1 MVVKNVSHVGGVS
14 ANIVN
19 FAAKPMTLRMTQHSH
34 ITILVALLL
43 LLAGA
48 TASAQRH
55 TRTPHRSLLT
65 TTGKLSQLY
74 ADSLR
79 LYADSLYADSVSV
92 PKTMEADDLAP
103 MFLPMT
109 FYKGVAHK
117 AFSLGDSLTT
127 VDDHLLHIYLARP
140 DLVSATEQQL
150 EKAGPVLAPKTVT
163 DKPEVET
170 PQTKPKEVMP
180 DPVDLVVL
188 KPNFWSFSGDHYLQ
202 FLQNYISSN
211 WYRGGQ
217 SNYSMVGALTL
228 RANYNNKQKVRW
240 DNTLEMKLGFQTSRG
255 DTLHSLKTSEDL
267 LRYTGKLGLQAT
279 KRWYYTFQV
288 VASTQFMRNFGTNS
302 HYVYSDFL
310 SPLNVNVSIGMDYN
324 VDWLKGKLRG
334 SVHLAPLAYNFK
346 YVDRVNLAQRYGI
359 DEDHHA
365 LNDFGSQLTI
375 DVTWRFTNNINWR
388 SRIYGYT
395 TYERAE
401 MEFENT
407 FSFQFNRYIAAKFF
421 VYPRFDDSRRRD
433 DHHGYWM
440 FKEYT
445 SLGFSYSF

>member
-1 MVVKNVSHVGGVS
+1 
-14 ANIVN
+14 
-19 FAAKPMTLRMTQHSH
+19 MTRQLYT
-34 ITILVALLL
+34 TILLTLLW
-43 LLAGA
+43 LAAPGA
-48 TASAQRH
+48 ANGQRYGRTA
-55 TRTPHRSLLT
+55 HRQSSLAT
-65 TTGKLSQLY
+65 KVGVLY
-74 ADSLR
+74 VDSLR
-79 LYADSLYADSVSV
+79 AFADSLYADSVTAPV
-92 PKTMEADDLAP
+92 TFDNTDLAP

-109 FYKGVAHK
+109 FYKDVAHM
-117 AFSLGDSLTT
+117 AFSLGDSLTD
-127 VDDHLLHIYLARP
+127 VGDHLLHVYLSRP
-140 DLVSATEQQL
+140 DLVSVTQKRLDQMGTVL
-150 EKAGPVLAPKTVT
+150 EPTTIT
-163 DKPEVET
+163 DRPDVET
-170 PQTKPKEVMP
+170 PQSQPKEIMP
-180 DPVDLVVL
+180 DPIDIIVL

-202 FLQNYISSN
+202 FLQNYVSTN
-211 WYRGGQ
+211 WYKGGQ
-217 SNYSMVGALTL
+217 SSYSMVGALTL

-255 DTLHSLKTSEDL
+255 DSLHSLKTSEDL

-288 VASTQFMRNFGTNS
+288 VASTQFMRNFATNS

-324 VDWLKGKLRG
+324 LNWLKGRLTG

-346 YVDRVNLAQRYGI
+346 FVDRLGLATRYGI
-359 DEDHHA
+359 DQGRHA
-365 LNDFGSQLTI
+365 LSDFGSQVTV
-375 DVTWRFTNNINWR
+375 DVTWRFCNNISWR

-407 FSFQFNRYIAAKFF
+407 FSFQFNRYIAAKLF
-421 VYPRFDDSRRRD
+421 VYPRFDDSRQRD

>member
-1 MVVKNVSHVGGVS
+1 MKRY
-14 ANIVN
+14 
-19 FAAKPMTLRMTQHSH
+19 TH
-34 ITILVALLL
+34 ITILLWLLL
-43 LLAGA
+43 LTAA
-48 TASAQRH
+48 TPACAQHYTRATHHRARPATGRASLQ
-55 TRTPHRSLLT
+55 
-65 TTGKLSQLY
+65 Y

-92 PKTMEADDLAP
+92 PTTMQPSGLAP

-109 FYKGVAHK
+109 YYESVAHK
-117 AFSLGDSLTT
+117 AFSLGDSLSAI
-127 VDDHLLHIYLARP
+127 DSHLLHIYLARP
-140 DLVSATEQQL
+140 DLVAATEQQL
-150 EKAGPVLAPKTVT
+150 EEAGPVLAPMTVT
-163 DKPEVET
+163 DRPEVET
-170 PQTKPKEVMP
+170 QQMQPKELMP
-180 DPVDLVVL
+180 DIVDIIVL
-188 KPNFWSFSGDHYLQ
+188 KPNFWTFSGDYYLQ

-211 WYRGGQ
+211 WYKGGQ
-217 SNYSMVGALTL
+217 SSYSMVGSLTL
-228 RANYNNKQKVRW
+228 RANYNNKQKVKW
-240 DNTLEMKLGFQTSRG
+240 ENTLEMKLGFQTSRG
-255 DTLHSLKTSEDL
+255 DSLHSLKTSEDL

-279 KRWYYTFQV
+279 KKWYYTFQT

-302 HYVYSDFL
+302 NYVYSDFL

-324 VDWLKGKLRG
+324 VNWLKGKLKG

-346 YVDRVNLAQRYGI
+346 FVDRVGLATRYGI
-359 DEDHHA
+359 EKDHHA
-365 LNDFGSQLTI
+365 LNDFGSQLTV
-375 DVTWRFTNNINWR
+375 DVTWNMANNISWR

-395 TYERAE
+395 TYERSE

-421 VYPRFDDSRRRD
+421 VYPRFDDSRTRD

>member
-1 MVVKNVSHVGGVS
+1 MKRY
-14 ANIVN
+14 
-19 FAAKPMTLRMTQHSH
+19 TH
-34 ITILVALLL
+34 ITILLWLLL
-43 LLAGA
+43 LTAA
-48 TASAQRH
+48 TPACAQHHLRATHRARPATGRASLQ
-55 TRTPHRSLLT
+55 
-65 TTGKLSQLY
+65 Y

-92 PKTMEADDLAP
+92 PTTMQPSGLAP

-109 FYKGVAHK
+109 FYKDVAHK
-117 AFSLGDSLTT
+117 AFSLGDTLSAI
-127 VDDHLLHIYLARP
+127 DSHLLHIYLARP
-140 DLVSATEQQL
+140 DLVAATEQQL
-150 EKAGPVLAPKTVT
+150 EEAGPVLAPMTVT
-163 DKPEVET
+163 DRPEVEI
-170 PQTKPKEVMP
+170 PEMQPKEMMP
-180 DPVDLVVL
+180 DIVDIIVL
-188 KPNFWSFSGDHYLQ
+188 KPNFWTFSGDYYLQ

-211 WYRGGQ
+211 WYKGGQ
-217 SNYSMVGALTL
+217 SSYSMVGSLTL
-228 RANYNNKQKVRW
+228 RANYNNKQKVKW
-240 DNTLEMKLGFQTSRG
+240 ENTLEMKLGFQTSRG
-255 DTLHSLKTSEDL
+255 DSLHSLKTSEDL

-279 KRWYYTFQV
+279 KKWYYTFQT

-302 HYVYSDFL
+302 NYVYSDFL

-324 VDWLKGKLRG
+324 VNWLKGKLKG

-346 YVDRVNLAQRYGI
+346 FVDRVNLATRYGI
-359 DEDHHA
+359 DQDHHA
-365 LNDFGSQLTI
+365 LNDFGSQLTV
-375 DVTWRFTNNINWR
+375 DVTWNMANNISWR

-395 TYERAE
+395 TYERSE

-421 VYPRFDDSRRRD
+421 VYPRFDDSRTRD

>member
-1 MVVKNVSHVGGVS
+1 MKRY
-14 ANIVN
+14 
-19 FAAKPMTLRMTQHSH
+19 TH
-34 ITILVALLL
+34 ITILLWLLL
-43 LLAGA
+43 LMAA
-48 TASAQRH
+48 TPASAQRH
-55 TRTPHRSLLT
+55 MRTTHRARPA
-65 TTGKLSQLY
+65 TGKVSLQY

-92 PKTMEADDLAP
+92 PTTIQPSGLAP

-109 FYKGVAHK
+109 YYEGVAHK
-117 AFSLGDSLTT
+117 AFSLGDSLSAI
-127 VDDHLLHIYLARP
+127 DSHLLHIYLARP
-140 DLVSATEQQL
+140 DLVAATEQQL
-150 EKAGPVLAPKTVT
+150 EEAGPVLAPMTVT
-163 DKPEVET
+163 DRPEVET
-170 PQTKPKEVMP
+170 PQMQPKEVMP
-180 DPVDLVVL
+180 DIVDIIVL
-188 KPNFWSFSGDHYLQ
+188 KPNFWTFSGDYYLQ

-211 WYRGGQ
+211 WYKGGQ
-217 SNYSMVGALTL
+217 SSYSMVGSLTL

-255 DTLHSLKTSEDL
+255 DSLHSLKTSEDL

-279 KRWYYTFQV
+279 KKWYYTFQT

-302 HYVYSDFL
+302 NYVYSDFL

-324 VDWLKGKLRG
+324 VNWLKGKLKG

-346 YVDRVNLAQRYGI
+346 FVDRVNLATRYGI
-359 DEDHHA
+359 EKDHHA
-365 LNDFGSQLTI
+365 LNDFGSQLTV
-375 DVTWRFTNNINWR
+375 DVTWKMASNISWR

-395 TYERAE
+395 TYERSE

-421 VYPRFDDSRRRD
+421 VYPRFDDSRTRD

>member
-1 MVVKNVSHVGGVS
+1 MKRY
-14 ANIVN
+14 
-19 FAAKPMTLRMTQHSH
+19 TH
-34 ITILVALLL
+34 ITILLSLLL
-43 LLAGA
+43 IA
-48 TASAQRH
+48 TISASAQRY
-55 TRTPHRSLLT
+55 TRTTHRPHPAT
-65 TTGKLSQLY
+65 VKASQQY

-79 LYADSLYADSVSV
+79 LYGDSLYADSVSV
-92 PKTMEADDLAP
+92 PTTIRPEGLAP

-117 AFSLGDSLTT
+117 AFTLGDTLTA
-127 VDDHLLHIYLARP
+127 VDGHLLHIYLSRP
-140 DLVSATEQQL
+140 DLVAATEQQL
-150 EKAGPVLAPKTVT
+150 EKAGPMLAPKTVT

-170 PQTKPKEVMP
+170 PQAQPKEVMP
-180 DPVDLVVL
+180 DIVDIVVL
-188 KPNFWSFSGDHYLQ
+188 KPNFWSFSGDYYLQ

-211 WYRGGQ
+211 WYKGGQ
-217 SNYSMVGALTL
+217 SNYSMVGSLTL
-228 RANYNNKQKVRW
+228 RANYNNKQKVKW

-255 DTLHSLKTSEDL
+255 DSLHNLKTSEDL

-279 KRWYYTFQV
+279 KHWYYTFQT

-302 HYVYSDFL
+302 NYVYSDFL

-324 VDWLKGKLRG
+324 VNWLKGKLRG

-346 YVDRVNLAQRYGI
+346 FVDRVGLATRYGI
-359 DEDHHA
+359 DEGHHA
-365 LNDFGSQLTI
+365 LNDFGSQLTV
-375 DVTWRFTNNINWR
+375 DVTWNMASNISWR

-421 VYPRFDDSRRRD
+421 IYPRFDDSRTRD

>member
-1 MVVKNVSHVGGVS
+1 MKRY
-14 ANIVN
+14 
-19 FAAKPMTLRMTQHSH
+19 TH
-34 ITILVALLL
+34 ITILLWLLL
-43 LLAGA
+43 LTAA
-48 TASAQRH
+48 TPACAQHHLRATHRARPATGRASLQ
-55 TRTPHRSLLT
+55 
-65 TTGKLSQLY
+65 Y

-92 PKTMEADDLAP
+92 PTTMQPSGLAP

-109 FYKGVAHK
+109 YYESVAHK
-117 AFSLGDSLTT
+117 AFSLGDSLSAI
-127 VDDHLLHIYLARP
+127 DSHLLHIYLARP
-140 DLVSATEQQL
+140 DLVAATEQQL
-150 EKAGPVLAPKTVT
+150 EKAGPVLAPMTVT
-163 DKPEVET
+163 DKPEVEI
-170 PQTKPKEVMP
+170 PEMQPKEMMP
-180 DPVDLVVL
+180 DIVDIIVL
-188 KPNFWSFSGDHYLQ
+188 KPNFWTFSGDYYLQ

-211 WYRGGQ
+211 WYKGGQ
-217 SNYSMVGALTL
+217 SSYSMVGSLTL
-228 RANYNNKQKVRW
+228 RANYNNKQKVKW
-240 DNTLEMKLGFQTSRG
+240 ENTLEMKLGFQTSRG
-255 DTLHSLKTSEDL
+255 DSLHSLKTSEDL

-279 KRWYYTFQV
+279 KKWYYTFQT

-302 HYVYSDFL
+302 NYVYSDFL

-324 VDWLKGKLRG
+324 VNWLKGKLKG

-346 YVDRVNLAQRYGI
+346 FVDRVNLATRYGI
-359 DEDHHA
+359 DQDHHA
-365 LNDFGSQLTI
+365 LNDFGSQLTV
-375 DVTWRFTNNINWR
+375 DVTWNMANNISWR

-395 TYERAE
+395 TYERSE

-421 VYPRFDDSRRRD
+421 VYPRFDDSRTRD

>member
-1 MVVKNVSHVGGVS
+1 MKRY
-14 ANIVN
+14 
-19 FAAKPMTLRMTQHSH
+19 TH
-34 ITILVALLL
+34 ITILLWLLL
-43 LLAGA
+43 LMAA
-48 TASAQRH
+48 TPACAQRH
-55 TRTPHRSLLT
+55 MRTTHRARPA
-65 TTGKLSQLY
+65 TGKVSLQY
-74 ADSLR
+74 ADSLH

-92 PKTMEADDLAP
+92 PTTIQPSGLAP

-109 FYKGVAHK
+109 YYEGVAHK
-117 AFSLGDSLTT
+117 AFSLGDSLSAI
-127 VDDHLLHIYLARP
+127 DSHLLHIYLARP
-140 DLVSATEQQL
+140 DLVAATEQQL
-150 EKAGPVLAPKTVT
+150 EEAGPVLAPMTVT
-163 DKPEVET
+163 DRPEVET
-170 PQTKPKEVMP
+170 PQMQPKEVMP
-180 DPVDLVVL
+180 DIVDIIVL
-188 KPNFWSFSGDHYLQ
+188 KPNFWTFSGDYYLQ

-211 WYRGGQ
+211 WYKGGQ
-217 SNYSMVGALTL
+217 SSYSMVGSLTL

-255 DTLHSLKTSEDL
+255 DSLHSLKTSEDL

-279 KRWYYTFQV
+279 KKWYYTFQT

-302 HYVYSDFL
+302 NYVYSDFL

-324 VDWLKGKLRG
+324 VNWLKGKLKG

-346 YVDRVNLAQRYGI
+346 FVDRVNLATRYGI
-359 DEDHHA
+359 EKDHHA
-365 LNDFGSQLTI
+365 LNDFGSQLTV
-375 DVTWRFTNNINWR
+375 DVTWKMASNISWR

-395 TYERAE
+395 TYERSE

-421 VYPRFDDSRRRD
+421 VYPRFDDSRTRD

>member
-1 MVVKNVSHVGGVS
+1 MKRY
-14 ANIVN
+14 
-19 FAAKPMTLRMTQHSH
+19 TH
-34 ITILVALLL
+34 ITILLWLLL
-43 LLAGA
+43 LMPA
-48 TASAQRH
+48 TPACAQRH
-55 TRTPHRSLLT
+55 MRTTHRARPA
-65 TTGKLSQLY
+65 TGKVSLQY

-92 PKTMEADDLAP
+92 PTTIQPSGLAP

-109 FYKGVAHK
+109 YYEGVAHK
-117 AFSLGDSLTT
+117 AFSLGDSLSAI
-127 VDDHLLHIYLARP
+127 DSHLLHIYLARP
-140 DLVSATEQQL
+140 DLVAATEQQL
-150 EKAGPVLAPKTVT
+150 EEAGPVLAPMTVT
-163 DKPEVET
+163 DRPEVET
-170 PQTKPKEVMP
+170 PQMQPKEVMP
-180 DPVDLVVL
+180 DIVDIIVL
-188 KPNFWSFSGDHYLQ
+188 KPNFWTFSGDYYLQ

-211 WYRGGQ
+211 WYKGGQ
-217 SNYSMVGALTL
+217 SSYSMVGSLTL

-255 DTLHSLKTSEDL
+255 DSLHSLKTSEDL

-279 KRWYYTFQV
+279 KKWYYTFQT

-302 HYVYSDFL
+302 NYVYSDFL

-324 VDWLKGKLRG
+324 VNWLKGKLKG

-346 YVDRVNLAQRYGI
+346 FVDRVNLATRYGI
-359 DEDHHA
+359 DEGHHA
-365 LNDFGSQLTI
+365 LNDFGSQLTV
-375 DVTWRFTNNINWR
+375 DVTWNMASNISWR

-395 TYERAE
+395 TYERSE

-421 VYPRFDDSRRRD
+421 VYPRFDDSRTRD

>member
-1 MVVKNVSHVGGVS
+1 MKRY
-14 ANIVN
+14 
-19 FAAKPMTLRMTQHSH
+19 TH
-34 ITILVALLL
+34 ITILLWLLL
-43 LLAGA
+43 LMAA
-48 TASAQRH
+48 TPSCAQRH
-55 TRTPHRSLLT
+55 MRTTHRARPA
-65 TTGKLSQLY
+65 TGKVSLQY

-92 PKTMEADDLAP
+92 PTTIQPSGLAP

-109 FYKGVAHK
+109 YYEGVAHK
-117 AFSLGDSLTT
+117 AFSLGDSLSAI
-127 VDDHLLHIYLARP
+127 DSHLLHIYLARP
-140 DLVSATEQQL
+140 DLVAATEQQL
-150 EKAGPVLAPKTVT
+150 EEAGPVLAPMTVT
-163 DKPEVET
+163 DRPEVET
-170 PQTKPKEVMP
+170 PQMQPKEVMP
-180 DPVDLVVL
+180 DIVDIIVL
-188 KPNFWSFSGDHYLQ
+188 KPNFWTFSGDYYLQ

-211 WYRGGQ
+211 WYKGGQ
-217 SNYSMVGALTL
+217 SSYSMVGSLTL

-255 DTLHSLKTSEDL
+255 DSLHSLKTSEDL

-279 KRWYYTFQV
+279 KKWYYTFQT

-302 HYVYSDFL
+302 NYVYSDFL

-324 VDWLKGKLRG
+324 VNWLKGKLKG

-346 YVDRVNLAQRYGI
+346 FVDRVNLATRYGI
-359 DEDHHA
+359 DKDHHA
-365 LNDFGSQLTI
+365 LNDFGSQLTV
-375 DVTWRFTNNINWR
+375 DVTWKMASNISWR

-395 TYERAE
+395 TYERSE

-421 VYPRFDDSRRRD
+421 VYPRFDDSRTRD

>member
-1 MVVKNVSHVGGVS
+1 MKRY
-14 ANIVN
+14 A
-19 FAAKPMTLRMTQHSH
+19 P
-34 ITILVALLL
+34 ITILLALLL
-43 LLAGA
+43 LTAA
-48 TASAQRH
+48 PASAQRH
-55 TRTPHRSLLT
+55 TRTTQRATQHLQA
-65 TTGKLSQLY
+65 TTGKAMQLY

-92 PKTMEADDLAP
+92 PPTLSATDAAP

-109 FYKGVAHK
+109 FYKGVAQK
-117 AFSLGDSLTT
+117 AFAIGDSLTAI
-127 VDDHLLHIYLARP
+127 DDYLLHIYLQRP
-140 DLVSATEQQL
+140 DLVAATEKQL

-163 DKPEVET
+163 DRPEVET
-170 PQTKPKEVMP
+170 PQTQPKEVMP
-180 DPVDLVVL
+180 DPVDIIVL

-202 FLQNYISSN
+202 FLQNYVSSN

-255 DTLHSLKTSEDL
+255 DSLHSLKTSEDL

-302 HYVYSDFL
+302 NYVYSDFL

-324 VDWLKGKLRG
+324 VDWLKGKLKG

-346 YVDRVNLAQRYGI
+346 FVDRVNLATRYGI
-359 DEDHHA
+359 EKDHHA
-365 LNDFGSQLTI
+365 LNDFGSQVTV
-375 DVTWRFTNNINWR
+375 DVTWRFSNNISWR

-421 VYPRFDDSRRRD
+421 VYPRFDDSRSRD

>member
-1 MVVKNVSHVGGVS
+1 MKRY
-14 ANIVN
+14 
-19 FAAKPMTLRMTQHSH
+19 TH
-34 ITILVALLL
+34 ITILLWLLL
-43 LLAGA
+43 LMAA
-48 TASAQRH
+48 TPACAQHHLRATHRARPATGRASLQ
-55 TRTPHRSLLT
+55 
-65 TTGKLSQLY
+65 Y

-92 PKTMEADDLAP
+92 PTTMQPSGLAP

-109 FYKGVAHK
+109 YYESVAHK
-117 AFSLGDSLTT
+117 AFSLGDSLSAI
-127 VDDHLLHIYLARP
+127 DSHLLHIYLARP
-140 DLVSATEQQL
+140 DLVAATEQQL
-150 EKAGPVLAPKTVT
+150 EKAGPVLAPMTVT
-163 DKPEVET
+163 DKPEVEI
-170 PQTKPKEVMP
+170 PEMQPKEMMP
-180 DPVDLVVL
+180 DIVDIIVL
-188 KPNFWSFSGDHYLQ
+188 KPNFWTFSGDYYLQ

-211 WYRGGQ
+211 WYKGGQ
-217 SNYSMVGALTL
+217 SSYSMVGSLTL
-228 RANYNNKQKVRW
+228 RANYNNKQKVKW
-240 DNTLEMKLGFQTSRG
+240 ENTLEMKLGFQTSRG
-255 DTLHSLKTSEDL
+255 DSLHSLKTSEDL

-279 KRWYYTFQV
+279 KKWYYTFQT

-302 HYVYSDFL
+302 NYVYSDFL

-324 VDWLKGKLRG
+324 VNWLKGKLKG

-346 YVDRVNLAQRYGI
+346 FVDRVNLATRYGI
-359 DEDHHA
+359 DQDHHA
-365 LNDFGSQLTI
+365 LNDFGSQLTV
-375 DVTWRFTNNINWR
+375 DVTWNMANNISWR

-395 TYERAE
+395 TYERSE

-421 VYPRFDDSRRRD
+421 VYPRFDDSRTRD

>member
-1 MVVKNVSHVGGVS
+1 MKRY
-14 ANIVN
+14 
-19 FAAKPMTLRMTQHSH
+19 TH
-34 ITILVALLL
+34 ITILLPLLL
-43 LLAGA
+43 IAA
-48 TASAQRH
+48 ISASAQRY
-55 TRTPHRSLLT
+55 TRTTHRPQPAT
-65 TTGKLSQLY
+65 VKASQQY

-79 LYADSLYADSVSV
+79 LYGDSLYADSVSV
-92 PKTMEADDLAP
+92 PTTIRPEGLAP

-117 AFSLGDSLTT
+117 AFSLGDTLTA
-127 VDDHLLHIYLARP
+127 VDNHLLHIYLSRP
-140 DLVSATEQQL
+140 DLVAATEQQL

-170 PQTKPKEVMP
+170 PQAQPKEVMP
-180 DPVDLVVL
+180 DIVDIVVL
-188 KPNFWSFSGDHYLQ
+188 KPNFWSFSGDYYLQ

-211 WYRGGQ
+211 WYKGGQ
-217 SNYSMVGALTL
+217 SNYSMVGSLTL
-228 RANYNNKQKVRW
+228 RANYNNKQKVKW

-255 DTLHSLKTSEDL
+255 DSLHNLKTSEDL

-279 KRWYYTFQV
+279 KHWYYTFQT

-302 HYVYSDFL
+302 NYVYSDFL

-324 VDWLKGKLRG
+324 VNWLKGKLRG

-346 YVDRVNLAQRYGI
+346 FVDRVGLATRYGI
-359 DEDHHA
+359 DEGHHA
-365 LNDFGSQLTI
+365 LNDFGSQLTV
-375 DVTWRFTNNINWR
+375 DVTWNMASNISWR

-421 VYPRFDDSRRRD
+421 IYPRFDDSRTRD

>member
-1 MVVKNVSHVGGVS
+1 M
-14 ANIVN
+14 
-19 FAAKPMTLRMTQHSH
+19 
-34 ITILVALLL
+34 
-43 LLAGA
+43 
-48 TASAQRH
+48 
-55 TRTPHRSLLT
+55 
-65 TTGKLSQLY
+65 
-74 ADSLR
+74 
-79 LYADSLYADSVSV
+79 
-92 PKTMEADDLAP
+92 
-103 MFLPMT
+103 
-109 FYKGVAHK
+109 
-117 AFSLGDSLTT
+117 
-127 VDDHLLHIYLARP
+127 
-140 DLVSATEQQL
+140 
-150 EKAGPVLAPKTVT
+150 T

-170 PQTKPKEVMP
+170 PQAQPKEVMP
-180 DPVDLVVL
+180 DIVDIVVL
-188 KPNFWSFSGDHYLQ
+188 KPNFWSFSGDYYLQ

-211 WYRGGQ
+211 WYKGGQ
-217 SNYSMVGALTL
+217 SNYSMVGSLTL
-228 RANYNNKQKVRW
+228 RANYNNKQKVKW

-255 DTLHSLKTSEDL
+255 DSLHNLKTSEDL

-279 KRWYYTFQV
+279 KHWYYTFQT

-302 HYVYSDFL
+302 NYVYSDFL

-324 VDWLKGKLRG
+324 VNWLKGKLRG

-346 YVDRVNLAQRYGI
+346 FVDRVGLATRYGI
-359 DEDHHA
+359 DEGHHA
-365 LNDFGSQLTI
+365 LNDFGSQLTV
-375 DVTWRFTNNINWR
+375 DVTWNMASNISWR

-421 VYPRFDDSRRRD
+421 IYPRFDDSRTRD

>member
-1 MVVKNVSHVGGVS
+1 MKRY
-14 ANIVN
+14 
-19 FAAKPMTLRMTQHSH
+19 TH
-34 ITILVALLL
+34 ITILLPLLL
-43 LLAGA
+43 IAA
-48 TASAQRH
+48 ISASAQRYM
-55 TRTPHRSLLT
+55 RTTHRPQPT
-65 TTGKLSQLY
+65 TVKASQQY

-79 LYADSLYADSVSV
+79 LYGDSLYADSVSV
-92 PKTMEADDLAP
+92 PTTIRPEGLAP

-117 AFSLGDSLTT
+117 AFSLGDTLTA
-127 VDDHLLHIYLARP
+127 VDGHLLHIYLSRP
-140 DLVSATEQQL
+140 DLVAATEQQL

-170 PQTKPKEVMP
+170 PQAQPKEVMP
-180 DPVDLVVL
+180 DIVDIVVL
-188 KPNFWSFSGDHYLQ
+188 KPNFWTFSGDYYLQ

-211 WYRGGQ
+211 WYKGGQ
-217 SNYSMVGALTL
+217 SNYSMVGSLTL
-228 RANYNNKQKVRW
+228 RANYNNKQKVKW

-255 DTLHSLKTSEDL
+255 DSLHNLKTSEDL

-279 KRWYYTFQV
+279 KHWYYTFQT

-302 HYVYSDFL
+302 NYVYSDFL

-324 VDWLKGKLRG
+324 VNWLKGKLRG

-346 YVDRVNLAQRYGI
+346 FVDRVGLATRYGI
-359 DEDHHA
+359 DEGHHA
-365 LNDFGSQLTI
+365 LNDFGSQLTV
-375 DVTWRFTNNINWR
+375 DVTWNMASNISWR

-421 VYPRFDDSRRRD
+421 IYPRFDDSRTRD

>member
-1 MVVKNVSHVGGVS
+1 MKRY
-14 ANIVN
+14 
-19 FAAKPMTLRMTQHSH
+19 TH
-34 ITILVALLL
+34 ITILLWLLL
-43 LLAGA
+43 LMAA
-48 TASAQRH
+48 TPACAQRH
-55 TRTPHRSLLT
+55 MRTTHRARPA
-65 TTGKLSQLY
+65 TGKVSLQY

-92 PKTMEADDLAP
+92 PTTIQPSGLAP

-109 FYKGVAHK
+109 YYEGVAHK
-117 AFSLGDSLTT
+117 AFSLGDSLSAI
-127 VDDHLLHIYLARP
+127 DSHLLHIYLARP
-140 DLVSATEQQL
+140 DLVAATEQQL
-150 EKAGPVLAPKTVT
+150 EEAGPVLAPMTVT
-163 DKPEVET
+163 DRPEVET
-170 PQTKPKEVMP
+170 PQMQPKEVMP
-180 DPVDLVVL
+180 DIVDIIVL
-188 KPNFWSFSGDHYLQ
+188 KPNFWTFSGDYYLQ

-211 WYRGGQ
+211 WYKGGQ
-217 SNYSMVGALTL
+217 SSYSMVGSLTL

-255 DTLHSLKTSEDL
+255 DSLHSLKTSEDL

-279 KRWYYTFQV
+279 KKWYYTFQT

-302 HYVYSDFL
+302 NYVYSDFL

-324 VDWLKGKLRG
+324 VNWLKGKLKG

-346 YVDRVNLAQRYGI
+346 FVDRVNLATRYGI
-359 DEDHHA
+359 EKDHHA
-365 LNDFGSQLTI
+365 LNDFGSQLTV
-375 DVTWRFTNNINWR
+375 DVTWKMASNISWR

-395 TYERAE
+395 TYERSE

-421 VYPRFDDSRRRD
+421 VYPRFDDSRTRD

>member
-1 MVVKNVSHVGGVS
+1 MKRY
-14 ANIVN
+14 
-19 FAAKPMTLRMTQHSH
+19 TY
-34 ITILVALLL
+34 ITILLALLL
-43 LLAGA
+43 LMAAG
-48 TASAQRH
+48 TASAQR
-55 TRTPHRSLLT
+55 RARAAHRPLS
-65 TTGKLSQLY
+65 TTGKVDQLY

-79 LYADSLYADSVSV
+79 LYADSLYADSVKV
-92 PKTMEADDLAP
+92 PTTLQPGDVAP

-109 FYKGVAHK
+109 FYRNVAHK
-117 AFSLGDSLTT
+117 AFALGDSLTA
-127 VDDHLLHIYLARP
+127 VDDHLLHVYLARP
-140 DLVSATEQQL
+140 DLVAATERQL
-150 EKAGPVLAPKTVT
+150 EKAGPVLTPQTVT
-163 DKPEVET
+163 DKPKVET
-170 PQTKPKEVMP
+170 PQAKPKEVMP
-180 DPVDLVVL
+180 APVDLVVL

-211 WYRGGQ
+211 WYKGGQ
-217 SNYSMVGALTL
+217 SNYSMVGSLTL

-255 DTLHSLKTSEDL
+255 DSLHSMKTSEDL

-279 KRWYYTFQV
+279 KHWYYTFQT

-324 VDWLKGKLRG
+324 VNWLKGKLRG

-346 YVDRVNLAQRYGI
+346 FVDRVGLATRYGI
-359 DEDHHA
+359 DEGHHA
-365 LNDFGSQLTI
+365 LNDFGSQLTV
-375 DVTWRFTNNINWR
+375 DVTWTFASNISWR

-421 VYPRFDDSRRRD
+421 IYPRFDDSRTRD

>member
-1 MVVKNVSHVGGVS
+1 MKRY
-14 ANIVN
+14 
-19 FAAKPMTLRMTQHSH
+19 TH
-34 ITILVALLL
+34 ITIFLSLLL
-43 LLAGA
+43 IA
-48 TASAQRH
+48 TISASAQRY
-55 TRTPHRSLLT
+55 TRTTHRPQPT
-65 TTGKLSQLY
+65 TVKASQQY

-79 LYADSLYADSVSV
+79 LYGDSLYADSVSV
-92 PKTMEADDLAP
+92 PTTIRPEGLAP

-117 AFSLGDSLTT
+117 AFSLGDTLTA
-127 VDDHLLHIYLARP
+127 VDGHLLHIYLSRP
-140 DLVSATEQQL
+140 DLVAATEQQL

-170 PQTKPKEVMP
+170 PQAQPKEVMP
-180 DPVDLVVL
+180 DIVDIVVL
-188 KPNFWSFSGDHYLQ
+188 KPNFWTFSGDYYLQ

-211 WYRGGQ
+211 WYKGGQ
-217 SNYSMVGALTL
+217 SNYSMVGSLTL
-228 RANYNNKQKVRW
+228 RANYNNKQKVKW

-255 DTLHSLKTSEDL
+255 DSLHNLKTSEDL

-279 KRWYYTFQV
+279 KHWYYTFQT

-302 HYVYSDFL
+302 NYVYSDFL

-324 VDWLKGKLRG
+324 VNWLKGKLRG

-346 YVDRVNLAQRYGI
+346 FVDRVGLATRYGI
-359 DEDHHA
+359 DEGHHA
-365 LNDFGSQLTI
+365 LNDFGSQLTV
-375 DVTWRFTNNINWR
+375 DVTWNMASNISWR

-421 VYPRFDDSRRRD
+421 IYPRFDDSRTRD

>member
-1 MVVKNVSHVGGVS
+1 MKRY
-14 ANIVN
+14 A
-19 FAAKPMTLRMTQHSH
+19 P
-34 ITILVALLL
+34 ITILLALLL
-43 LLAGA
+43 L
-48 TASAQRH
+48 TAAPARAQRH
-55 TRTPHRSLLT
+55 TRTTQRATQHLQA
-65 TTGKLSQLY
+65 TTGKAMQLY

-92 PKTMEADDLAP
+92 PPTLSATDAAP

-109 FYKGVAHK
+109 FYKGVAQK
-117 AFSLGDSLTT
+117 AFAIGDSLTAI
-127 VDDHLLHIYLARP
+127 DDHLLHIYLTRP
-140 DLVSATEQQL
+140 DLVAATEKQL

-163 DKPEVET
+163 DRPEVET
-170 PQTKPKEVMP
+170 PQTQPKEVMP
-180 DPVDLVVL
+180 DPVDIIVL

-202 FLQNYISSN
+202 FLQNYVSSN

-255 DTLHSLKTSEDL
+255 DSLHSLKTSEDL

-302 HYVYSDFL
+302 NYVYSDFL

-324 VDWLKGKLRG
+324 VDWLKGKLKG

-346 YVDRVNLAQRYGI
+346 FVDRVNLATRYGI
-359 DEDHHA
+359 EKDHHA
-365 LNDFGSQLTI
+365 LNDFGSQVTV
-375 DVTWRFTNNINWR
+375 DVTWRFSNNISWR

-421 VYPRFDDSRRRD
+421 VYPRFDDSRSRD

>member
-1 MVVKNVSHVGGVS
+1 MKRY
-14 ANIVN
+14 
-19 FAAKPMTLRMTQHSH
+19 TH
-34 ITILVALLL
+34 ITILLWLLL
-43 LLAGA
+43 LMAA
-48 TASAQRH
+48 TPACAQRH
-55 TRTPHRSLLT
+55 MRTTHRARPA
-65 TTGKLSQLY
+65 TGKVSLQY
-74 ADSLR
+74 ADSLH

-92 PKTMEADDLAP
+92 PTTIQPSGLAQ

-109 FYKGVAHK
+109 YYEGVAHK
-117 AFSLGDSLTT
+117 AFSLGDSLSAI
-127 VDDHLLHIYLARP
+127 DSHLLHIYLARP
-140 DLVSATEQQL
+140 DLVAATEQQL
-150 EKAGPVLAPKTVT
+150 EEAGPVLAPMTVT
-163 DKPEVET
+163 DRPEVET
-170 PQTKPKEVMP
+170 PQMQPKEVMP
-180 DPVDLVVL
+180 DIVDIIVL
-188 KPNFWSFSGDHYLQ
+188 KPNFWTFSGDYYLQ

-211 WYRGGQ
+211 WYKGGQ
-217 SNYSMVGALTL
+217 SSYSMVGSLTL

-255 DTLHSLKTSEDL
+255 DSLHSLKTSEDL

-279 KRWYYTFQV
+279 KKWYYTFQT

-302 HYVYSDFL
+302 NYVYSDFL

-324 VDWLKGKLRG
+324 VNWLKGKLKG

-346 YVDRVNLAQRYGI
+346 FVDRVNLATRYGI
-359 DEDHHA
+359 EKDHHA
-365 LNDFGSQLTI
+365 LNDFGSQLTV
-375 DVTWRFTNNINWR
+375 DVTWKMASNISWR

-395 TYERAE
+395 TYERSE

-421 VYPRFDDSRRRD
+421 VYPRFDDSRTRD

>member
-1 MVVKNVSHVGGVS
+1 MKRY
-14 ANIVN
+14 
-19 FAAKPMTLRMTQHSH
+19 TH
-34 ITILVALLL
+34 ITILLWLLL
-43 LLAGA
+43 LTAA
-48 TASAQRH
+48 TPACAQHHLRPTHRTRPATGRASLQ
-55 TRTPHRSLLT
+55 
-65 TTGKLSQLY
+65 Y

-92 PKTMEADDLAP
+92 PTTMQPSGLAP

-109 FYKGVAHK
+109 FYKDVAHK
-117 AFSLGDSLTT
+117 AFSLGDTLSAI
-127 VDDHLLHIYLARP
+127 DSHLLHIYLARP
-140 DLVSATEQQL
+140 DLVAATEQQL
-150 EKAGPVLAPKTVT
+150 EEAGPVLAPMTVT
-163 DKPEVET
+163 DKPEVEI
-170 PQTKPKEVMP
+170 PEMQPKEMMP
-180 DPVDLVVL
+180 DIVDIIVL
-188 KPNFWSFSGDHYLQ
+188 KPNFWTFSGDYYLQ

-211 WYRGGQ
+211 WYKGGQ
-217 SNYSMVGALTL
+217 SSYSMVGSLTL
-228 RANYNNKQKVRW
+228 RANYNNKQKVKW
-240 DNTLEMKLGFQTSRG
+240 ENTLEMKLGFQTSRG
-255 DTLHSLKTSEDL
+255 DSLHSLKTSEDL

-279 KRWYYTFQV
+279 KKWYYTFQT

-302 HYVYSDFL
+302 NYVYSDFL

-324 VDWLKGKLRG
+324 VNWLKGKLKG

-346 YVDRVNLAQRYGI
+346 FVDRVNLATRYGI
-359 DEDHHA
+359 DQDHHA
-365 LNDFGSQLTI
+365 LNDFGSQLTV
-375 DVTWRFTNNINWR
+375 DVTWNMANNISWR

-395 TYERAE
+395 TYERSE

-421 VYPRFDDSRRRD
+421 VYPRFDDSRTRD